1 MAENPEKTTDPS
13 QVTDRLYLIMLYQ
26 VHLELIL
33 MERDPIVDNKHVLKH
48 CVCACVCACVVL
60 NLLVLVVKAC
70 CVRDCE
76 LTINYYFY
84 VQFI

>member
-1 MAENPEKTTDPS
+1 LAENPKKTTDPS

-26 VHLELIL
+26 VHLEL

-48 CVCACVCACVVL
+48 CVCACVVL

-70 CVRDCE
+70 CVRDWE
-76 LTINYYFY
+76 LRINYCFY
-84 VQFI
+84 VQSI